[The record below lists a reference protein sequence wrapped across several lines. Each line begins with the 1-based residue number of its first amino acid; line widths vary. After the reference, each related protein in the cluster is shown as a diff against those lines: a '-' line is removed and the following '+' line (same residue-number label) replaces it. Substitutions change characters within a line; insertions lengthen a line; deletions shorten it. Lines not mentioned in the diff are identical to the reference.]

1 MSCLARLSRPK
12 HILDGQE
19 PEPIPTI
26 LLRCPPSLKRYLFS
40 GPAARL
46 PVTHVSCVFYDSKHA
61 ASVCLGTIHAR
72 THVQLG
78 LSCQQLLLKVPR
90 RLRFT
95 MQHVC
100 SHVENLGNECADHAA
115 ALGAFGLVSH
125 HKLSTHWTRHSF
137 DSVSCFDICHNLGD
151 VLEKLRDIR
160 TGRVSA
166 SQRQTRS
173 QRFVPRRVSLW
184 FALRVSSSPW
194 SILVHSLGSTFYGL
208 HGRRMCCAMERSDAS
223 SVSTA
228 SDSVDFVAHNI
239 WNPMT

>member
-12 HILDGQE
+12 HILHTQE

-26 LLRCPPSLKRYLFS
+26 LLRCPPLLKGYLFS

-46 PVTHVSCVFYDSKHA
+46 FVTHVSCVFCDSKHA
-61 ASVCLGTIHAR
+61 AGVCLGTIHAR

-95 MQHVC
+95 MQHVY

-125 HKLSTHWTRHSF
+125 HNLSTRWARHSF

-160 TGRVSA
+160 TARVSA

-173 QRFVPRRVSLW
+173 
-184 FALRVSSSPW
+184 
-194 SILVHSLGSTFYGL
+194 
-208 HGRRMCCAMERSDAS
+208 
-223 SVSTA
+223 
-228 SDSVDFVAHNI
+228 
-239 WNPMT
+239 